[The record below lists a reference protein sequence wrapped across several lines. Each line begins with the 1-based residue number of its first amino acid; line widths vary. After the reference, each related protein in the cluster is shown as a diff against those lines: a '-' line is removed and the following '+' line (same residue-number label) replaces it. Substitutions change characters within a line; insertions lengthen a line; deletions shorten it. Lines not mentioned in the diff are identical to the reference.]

1 MGVFTEKI
9 YISHMTT
16 MSTVH
21 VAWSLENTI
30 LVRIAAVIKASRQNI
45 HVTMKPRHP
54 IILSK
59 YFNIK
64 LTFKF
69 NSCLNQPEINALDV

>member
-9 YISHMTT
+9 YISYMTT
-16 MSTVH
+16 VSTVH
-21 VAWSLENTI
+21 MAWSLENTI
-30 LVRIAAVIKASRQNI
+30 LVRIAAVIKASPQNI
-45 HVTMKPRHP
+45 HATMKPRQH

-64 LTFKF
+64 LTFKLDC
-69 NSCLNQPEINALDV
+69 CLNQP